1 MKLHSFQFGVA
12 SLLLIWLAGC
22 GGGGGGGSTPA
33 PPVVIDPN
41 MTVPVQTAIASWVN
55 NGINKSFTLS
65 GWITTSSNRTPVTG
79 SGNLTI
85 GQPTGVIFTSGPL
98 NGTVA
103 LKSVQVI
110 NGTSTVN
117 GQSSP
122 ISGTATVYYSTSN
135 YTILAT
141 VNDASASYYS
151 PYTYPATV
159 KAGDTGALGNA
170 TTGGFLPTTTTSV
183 YSVASESV
191 NSLLVTITDAVKD
204 LSGDITTQTVY
215 RITTSGNIDLVS
227 TTVNNFS
234 LGSLYKSL
242 TYTFT

>member
-1 MKLHSFQFGVA
+1 MKLHSFQFSMA
-12 SLLLIWLAGC
+12 FLLLIWLSGC
-22 GGGGGGGSTPA
+22 GGGGGSSTPA
-33 PPVVIDPN
+33 VVIDPN
-41 MTVPVQTAIASWVN
+41 MTVPVQTAIASLVN
-55 NGINKSFTLS
+55 NGINKAFTLS
-65 GWITTSSNRTPVTG
+65 GWVATSSNPRTPITG

-85 GQPTGVIFTSGPL
+85 GQPTGVVFTSGPL

-110 NGTSTVN
+110 TGTSIIN

-141 VNDASASYYS
+141 VTSTSVSYYS
-151 PYTYPATV
+151 PYTYPAVV
-159 KAGDTGALGNA
+159 KAGDTGSLGNA
-170 TTGGFLPTTTTSV
+170 TTGGLFPTTTTSV
-183 YSVASESV
+183 YSVASESA
-191 NSLLVTITDAVKD
+191 NSLLVTIADAVESSD
-204 LSGDITTQTVY
+204 GGYITTQTVY
-215 RITTSGNIDLVS
+215 QITTSGNINLMS
-227 TTVNNFS
+227 ITVNNFF